1 MPTDSPEKDNLTV
14 YRKDYQPYPFS
25 LDAVA
30 LDFELDETR
39 TVVNST
45 LTFTSKETA
54 PADLVLNAEDIT
66 LDALLLND
74 QSLAADAYSVND
86 TQLVIPQLS
95 GTFKVQVRTV
105 LDPSAN
111 SLFMGLYKSGSGFF
125 TQCEAEGFRRITYF
139 PDRPDVMSIYT
150 VTLSGDKEKYPYLL
164 SNGNLVSSQDLPGG
178 RHQVVWHD
186 PFHKPSYLF
195 ALVAGDFDIR
205 EKTVQTRNGR
215 DVLLQIYSD
224 KGSRDKTEWA
234 LASLER
240 SLVWDEKRFG
250 LELDLDR
257 FMIVAVRDFNMGA
270 MENKGLNIFNAGY
283 VLADPD
289 TATDA
294 NFSAVEAVIGHEYFH
309 NWTGNRVTC
318 RDWFQLSLKEGLTVF
333 RDQEFTADMM
343 AAGLDDQA
351 AASARAV
358 KRIDDVSVL
367 RAGQFPEDAGPMAH
381 PIRPDSYESI
391 GNFYT
396 ATVYEKGAEVIR
408 MQHTLLGEAGFRD
421 GMDEYFRRHDGQAV
435 TCDDF
440 VNAMEYVYE
449 KSHPQ
454 RDLSVFRRW
463 YAQAGTPRVKVSMN
477 HDASTQTVTLTLAQ
491 TTPLVGVEKIRKD
504 FVKKPFH
511 IPFAIGLISADGQA
525 LALHEADADTQD
537 QGKQQ
542 NSGEHTRLLELTAEQ
557 QSWTFTGIADK
568 PVPSLLRNFSAPVI
582 VQYDWTADE
591 LAVLAKSDPNPF
603 ARWEAGQ
610 ALATREIL
618 GIAQA
623 LKQGSSADLSDVF
636 VDVWKNNLLDA
647 GLDAGYRARLLTLPS
662 EKFLAEHMDPIEP
675 VWLAKAR
682 HTVRESLGQGAASEW
697 TRAWQG
703 NDTPGAYQPD
713 PISAGRRS
721 LKNLALSFLMAA
733 GDQTACQQALQ
744 QYQAAHNMTDCMGA
758 LGAIVNYHHGDKRQE
773 AIADFYEKW
782 QHNPLVIDKWF
793 ALQATAADT
802 RTDTIRGLMAHPAF
816 SLRNPNRARS
826 LIFQFCMNNAEG
838 FHSEDGAGYRLWAEM
853 VLALDNINPEVASRL
868 ARVMDNWARYTPA
881 LKSQMKSSLEQV
893 RNHEGLSSNVSEIVS
908 KALRI

>member
-1 MPTDSPEKDNLTV
+1 MPTQINEENSRTV
-14 YRKDYQPYPFS
+14 YRKDYLPYPFT
-25 LDAVA
+25 LDSVA
-30 LDFELDETR
+30 LNFALQASQTI
-39 TVVNST
+39 VNSI
-45 LTFTSKETA
+45 LTFTAKGGE
-54 PADLVLNAEDIT
+54 PADLVLDAEDIE
-66 LDALLLND
+66 LDSLLLD
-74 QSLAADAYSVND
+74 GKELTSDAYRLD
-86 TQLVIPQLS
+86 EEKLVIPRLS
-95 GTFKVQVRTV
+95 GTFEVRVRTI
-105 LDPSAN
+105 LDPSDN
-111 SLFMGLYKSGSGFF
+111 STFMGLYKSGTGYF
-125 TQCEAEGFRRITYF
+125 TQCEAQGFRRITYF
-139 PDRPDVMSIYT
+139 PDRPDVMSIFT
-150 VTLSGDKEKYPYLL
+150 VTISADKMEFPYLL
-164 SNGNLVSSQDLPGG
+164 SNGNLVSSKDLPDG
-178 RHQVVWHD
+178 RHEAVWHD

-205 EKTVQTRNGR
+205 EKTVKTHNGR

-224 KGSRDKTEWA
+224 KGSRDRTEWA

-240 SLVWDEKRFG
+240 SLVWDENRFG

-270 MENKGLNIFNAGY
+270 MENKGLNIFNSGY

-367 RAGQFPEDAGPMAH
+367 RAAQFSEDAGPMAH

-440 VNAMEYVYE
+440 VNAMEYVYT

-454 RDLSVFRRW
+454 SDLSVFRRW
-463 YAQAGTPRVKVSMN
+463 YSQAGTPRVKVTMQY
-477 HDASTQTVTLTLAQ
+477 DADKQAATLTLSQ
-491 TTPLVGVEKIRKD
+491 QTPLVGVEKIRKD

-511 IPFAIGLISADGQA
+511 IPFAVGLLSENGDPLPLTLSDAHAQEQRKPDQSGQ
-525 LALHEADADTQD
+525 
-537 QGKQQ
+537 
-542 NSGEHTRLLELTAEQ
+542 HTALLELTTDS
-557 QSWTFTGIADK
+557 QSWTFTDVASR

-582 VQYDWTADE
+582 VQYDWTDKE

-603 ARWEAGQ
+603 ARWEAVQ

-618 GIAQA
+618 GLVNV
-623 LKQGSSADLSDVF
+623 LKQGTQASLSDVI
-636 VDVWKNNLLDA
+636 VSVWKNNLLDA
-647 GLDAGYRARLLTLPS
+647 NLDAGYRARLLTLPS
-662 EKFLAEHMDPIEP
+662 ERFLAEQMDSIEP
-675 VWLAKAR
+675 VWLARAR
-682 HTVRESLGQGAASEW
+682 HFVREQLGKAAHDDWRKTLQS
-697 TRAWQG
+697 
-703 NDTPGAYQPD
+703 NDTPGDYKPD

-721 LKNLALSFLMAA
+721 LKNLALSYLMAS
-733 GDQTACQQALQ
+733 GDTQACQQALR
-744 QYQAAHNMTDCMGA
+744 QYEAAENMTDCMGA
-758 LGAIVNYHHGDKRQE
+758 LGAIVNYHHGEKRQE
-773 AIADFYEKW
+773 AIASFYEKW

-793 ALQATAADT
+793 TLQATAQDT
-802 RTDTIRGLMAHPAF
+802 STETIRGLMAHPAF

-826 LIFQFCMNNAEG
+826 LVFQFCMNNAEG
-838 FHSEDGAGYRLWAEM
+838 FHHEDGSGYALWREI
-853 VLALDNINPEVASRL
+853 VLALDDINPEMASRL

-881 LKSQMKSSLEQV
+881 LAAQMKSALEQV
-893 RNHEGLSSNVSEIVS
+893 RDHPGLSTNTSEIVS

>member
-1 MPTDSPEKDNLTV
+1 MPTEQTKEDSQTV
-14 YRKDYQPYPFS
+14 YRQNYQPYPFT
-25 LDAVA
+25 LEKVA
-30 LDFELDETR
+30 LDFQLDENR
-39 TVVNST
+39 SIV
-45 LTFTSKETA
+45 TSRLNFVAKTDQ
-54 PADLVLNAEDIT
+54 PADLVLDAEDIS
-66 LDALLLND
+66 LDWIQLDGRQLD
-74 QSLAADAYSVND
+74 TSAYQLD
-86 TQLVIPQLS
+86 GDKLVIPARS
-95 GTFKVQVRTV
+95 GAFEVRIQTT
-105 LDPSAN
+105 LDPAAN

-139 PDRPDVMSIYT
+139 PDRPDVMSVYT
-150 VTLSGDKEKYPYLL
+150 VTITADKTAYPYLL
-164 SNGNLVSSQDLPGG
+164 SNGNLQSARDLPDG
-178 RHQVVWHD
+178 RHEVVWQD

-205 EKTVQTRNGR
+205 ENTVRTRNGR

-240 SLVWDEKRFG
+240 SLAWDEKRFG

-270 MENKGLNIFNAGY
+270 MENKGLNIFNSGY
-283 VLADPD
+283 VLADPE

-294 NFSAVEAVIGHEYFH
+294 NFSAIEAVIGHEYFH

-343 AAGLDDQA
+343 AAGLDAQA

-367 RAGQFPEDAGPMAH
+367 RASQFPEDAGPMAH

-440 VNAMEYVYE
+440 VNAMEYIYR
-449 KSHPQ
+449 KRHPGQ
-454 RDLSVFRRW
+454 DFSVFRRW
-463 YAQAGTPRVKVSMN
+463 YSQAGTPRVKVGLT
-477 HDASTQTVTLTLAQ
+477 HDAASQRATLTLSQ
-491 TTPLVGVEKIRKD
+491 HTPLVGVEKIREG
-504 FVKKPFH
+504 FVKQPFH
-511 IPFAIGLISADGQA
+511 IPFAMGLLTADGQP
-525 LALHEADADTQD
+525 LALKLENAPTSGAGGDD
-537 QGKQQ
+537 
-542 NSGEHTRLLELTAEQ
+542 NSCLLELTQET
-557 QSWTFTGIADK
+557 QSWTFVDIADK
-568 PVPSLLRNFSAPVI
+568 PVPSLLRNFSAPI
-582 VQYDWTADE
+582 VVDYPWTTEE
-591 LAVLAKSDPNPF
+591 LVVLSQSDPNPF

-610 ALATREIL
+610 ALAAREIL
-618 GIAQA
+618 RIADDLKHDRQGTPDNA
-623 LKQGSSADLSDVF
+623 LVET
-636 VDVWKNNLLDA
+636 WRHNLRDP
-647 GLDAGYRARLLTLPS
+647 GLDAGYRARLLALPS
-662 EKFLAEHMDPIEP
+662 EKFLAEQMTPIEP

-682 HTVRESLGQGAASEW
+682 NLVRQSLGDEARDEW
-697 TRAWQG
+697 TATLTG
-703 NDTPGAYQPD
+703 NDTPGQYQPD
-713 PISAGRRS
+713 PICAGRRS
-721 LKNLALSFLMAA
+721 LKNLALTYLMAA
-733 GDQTACQQALQ
+733 GDSAACQQAIE
-744 QYQAAHNMTDCMGA
+744 QYRQAQNMTDCMGA
-758 LGAIVNYHHGDKRQE
+758 LGAIVNYHHGEKRQE
-773 AIADFYEKW
+773 AISDFYEKW

-793 ALQATAADT
+793 TLQATAAGT
-802 RTDTIRGLMAHPAF
+802 TTDTVRGLMAHPAF

-838 FHSEDGAGYRLWAEM
+838 FHQPDGAGYALWTEI
-853 VLALDNINPEVASRL
+853 VLALDQINPEVASRL
-868 ARVMDNWARYTPA
+868 ARVMDNWARYTPE
-881 LKSQMKSSLEQV
+881 LKAHMKTALEQV
-893 RNHEGLSSNVSEIVS
+893 RAHADLSANVKEIVS

>member
-1 MPTDSPEKDNLTV
+1 MPTELIEKNSPTV
-14 YRKDYQPYPFS
+14 YRSDYQPYPFT

-30 LDFELDETR
+30 LNFELDENR
-39 TVVNST
+39 TAVTST
-45 LTFTSKETA
+45 LRFTAKDKA
-54 PADLVLNAEDIT
+54 PADLVLNAEDIS
-66 LDALLLND
+66 LDALYLNG
-74 QSLAADAYSVND
+74 QALGAEAYELNQD
-86 TQLVIPQLS
+86 QLVIAQLS
-95 GTFKVQVRTV
+95 GSFELRVCTT
-105 LDPSAN
+105 LDPAAN

-150 VTLSGDKEKYPYLL
+150 VTLAADKKKYPYLL
-164 SNGNLVSSQDLPGG
+164 SNGNLLSSTDLPDG
-178 RHQVVWHD
+178 RHQAVWHD

-195 ALVAGDFDIR
+195 ALVAGDFDVR
-205 EKTVQTRNGR
+205 EKTVKTHNGR

-270 MENKGLNIFNAGY
+270 MENKGLNIFNSGY

-343 AAGLDDQA
+343 AAGLDEQA

-408 MQHTLLGEAGFRD
+408 MQHTLLGAPGFRD

-440 VNAMEYVYE
+440 VNAMEYVYT

-463 YAQAGTPRVKVSMN
+463 YSQAGTPRVTVAMH
-477 HDASTQTVTLTLAQ
+477 HDAGQQTVTLTLSQ
-491 TTPLVGVEKIRKD
+491 QTPLVGVEKIRKD

-511 IPFAIGLISADGQA
+511 IPFAIGLLSSDGQPLMLNEVNDSA
-525 LALHEADADTQD
+525 GHVATADPA
-537 QGKQQ
+537 
-542 NSGEHTRLLELTAEQ
+542 GEHTRLLELTEQ
-557 QSWTFTGIADK
+557 SQSWTFTGIKAK
-568 PVPSLLRNFSAPVI
+568 PVPSLLRDFSAPVI
-582 VQYDWTADE
+582 VQYEWTATE
-591 LAVLAKSDPNPF
+591 LAVLAQSDPNPF

-618 GIAQA
+618 GLANVLQKGEQA
-623 LKQGSSADLSDVF
+623 TLSETF
-636 VDVWKNNLLDA
+636 VQVWKNNLQDA
-647 GLDAGYRARLLTLPS
+647 GLDAGYRARLLALPS
-662 EKFLAEHMDPIEP
+662 EKFLAEQMDPIEP

-682 HTVRESLGQGAASEW
+682 NAVRESLGKAAASEW
-697 TRAWQG
+697 TATLQG
-703 NDTPGAYQPD
+703 NDTPGPYSPD

-721 LKNLALSFLMAA
+721 LKNLALAYLMAA
-733 GDQTACQQALQ
+733 GDQAACQHALA
-744 QYQAAHNMTDCMGA
+744 QYQAAQNMTDCMGA

-773 AIADFYEKW
+773 AIVDFYEKW

-802 RTDTIRGLMAHPAF
+802 RTETIRGLMAHPAF

-838 FHSEDGAGYRLWAEM
+838 FHSQDGSGYALWTEA
-853 VLALDNINPEVASRL
+853 VLALDAINPEVASRL

-881 LKSQMKSSLEQV
+881 LQSQMKSSLEQV
-893 RNHEGLSSNVSEIVS
+893 RDHAGLSSNVSEIVS

>member
-1 MPTDSPEKDNLTV
+1 MPTELIQETSPTV
-14 YRKDYQPYPFS
+14 YRKDYQPYPFT

-30 LDFELDETR
+30 LDFQLDESR
-39 TVVNST
+39 SVVTST
-45 LTFTSKETA
+45 LKFTAKNDG
-54 PADLVLNAEDIT
+54 PADLVLNAEDIS
-66 LDALLLND
+66 LDAIYLNG
-74 QSLAADAYSVND
+74 QPMAQDAYELSE
-86 TQLVIPQLS
+86 QALVIAQLS
-95 GTFKVQVRTV
+95 GSFELRISTT
-105 LDPSAN
+105 LDPAAN

-139 PDRPDVMSIYT
+139 PDRPDVMSVYT
-150 VTLSGDKEKYPYLL
+150 VTLSGDKQKYPYLL
-164 SNGNLVSSQDLPGG
+164 SNGNLVSSTDLPDG
-178 RHQVVWHD
+178 RHQAVWHD

-195 ALVAGDFDIR
+195 ALVAGDFDVR
-205 EKTVQTRNGR
+205 EKTVQTHNGR
-215 DVLLQIYSD
+215 DVLLQVYSD

-234 LASLER
+234 LSSLER

-270 MENKGLNIFNAGY
+270 MENKGLNIFNSGY

-343 AAGLDDQA
+343 AAGLDEQA

-358 KRIDDVSVL
+358 KRIDDVSIL

-408 MQHTLLGEAGFRD
+408 MQHTLLGAAGFRD

-440 VNAMEYVYE
+440 VNAMEYVYA

-454 RDLSVFRRW
+454 RDLSIFRRW
-463 YAQAGTPRVKVSMN
+463 YSQAGTPRVRVQMS
-477 HDASTQTVTLTLAQ
+477 HDKQQQTVTLTLTQ
-491 TTPLVGVEKIRKD
+491 HTPLVGVEKIRKD
-504 FVKKPFH
+504 FNKKPFH
-511 IPFAIGLISADGQA
+511 IPFAIGLLSADGQA
-525 LALHEADADTQD
+525 LALRETGDTSKSNGACD
-537 QGKQQ
+537 TGD
-542 NSGEHTRLLELTAEQ
+542 HTRLLELTEQ
-557 QSWTFTGIADK
+557 SQSWTFTDIAER
-568 PVPSLLRNFSAPVI
+568 PVPSLLRDFSAPVT
-582 VQYDWTADE
+582 VQYEWTDQE
-591 LAVLAKSDPNPF
+591 LAVLAKADPNPF

-610 ALATREIL
+610 ALATREIIGL
-618 GIAQA
+618 ASKLQQGLQA
-623 LKQGSSADLSDVF
+623 ALSETF
-636 VDVWKNNLLDA
+636 VQVWKNNLQDA
-647 GLDAGYRARLLTLPS
+647 GLDAGYRARLLALPS
-662 EKFLAEHMDPIEP
+662 EKFLAEQMDPIEP

-682 HTVRESLGQGAASEW
+682 QAARENLGKVAAAQWSA
-697 TRAWQG
+697 TLQG
-703 NDTPGAYQPD
+703 NDTPGPYSPD

-721 LKNLALSFLMAA
+721 LKNLALTFLMAA
-733 GDQTACQQALQ
+733 GDEAACQQALV
-744 QYQAAHNMTDCMGA
+744 QYQAAQNMTDCMGA

-773 AIADFYEKW
+773 AIVDFYEKW

-802 RTDTIRGLMAHPAF
+802 RTETIRGLMAHPAF

-838 FHSEDGAGYRLWAEM
+838 FHSEDGSGYALWTEA
-853 VLALDNINPEVASRL
+853 VLALDGINPEVASRL

-881 LKSQMKSSLEQV
+881 LRSQMKSSLEQV
-893 RNHEGLSSNVSEIVS
+893 RDHRDLSSNVSEIVS
-908 KALRI
+908 KALNI

>member
-1 MPTDSPEKDNLTV
+1 MEENSPTV
-14 YRKDYQPYPFS
+14 YRSDYQPYPFT

-30 LDFELDETR
+30 LHFELDENR
-39 TVVNST
+39 TVVTST
-45 LTFTSKETA
+45 LTFTAKDKA
-54 PADLVLNAEDIT
+54 PADLVLNAEDIS
-66 LDALLLND
+66 LDALYLNG
-74 QSLAADAYSVND
+74 QPLSASAYALNQD
-86 TQLVIPQLS
+86 QLVIAQLS
-95 GTFKVQVRTV
+95 GSFELRVCTT
-105 LDPSAN
+105 LDPAAN

-150 VTLSGDKEKYPYLL
+150 VTLSADKEKYPYLL
-164 SNGNLVSSQDLPGG
+164 SNGNLLSSTDLPDG
-178 RHQVVWHD
+178 RHQAVWHD

-205 EKTVQTRNGR
+205 EKTVKTHNGR
-215 DVLLQIYSD
+215 DVLLQVYSD
-224 KGSRDKTEWA
+224 KGSRDQTAWA

-270 MENKGLNIFNAGY
+270 MENKGLNIFNSGY

-294 NFSAVEAVIGHEYFH
+294 NFSAIEAVIGHEYFH

-351 AASARAV
+351 AVSARAV

-408 MQHTLLGEAGFRD
+408 MQHTLLGAAGFRD

-440 VNAMEYVYE
+440 VNAMEYVYT

-463 YAQAGTPRVKVSMN
+463 YAQAGTPRVQVVMS
-477 HDASTQTVTLTLAQ
+477 HDAVQQTVTLTLSQ
-491 TTPLVGVEKIRKD
+491 QTPLVGVEKIRKD

-511 IPFAIGLISADGQA
+511 IPFAVGLLSADGQP
-525 LALHEADADTQD
+525 LALSEVNDSPDHAAA
-537 QGKQQ
+537 GAA
-542 NSGEHTRLLELTAEQ
+542 GEHTRLLELTEQ
-557 QSWTFTGIADK
+557 SQSWTFTNIAAK
-568 PVPSLLRNFSAPVI
+568 PVPSLLRDFSAPVI
-582 VQYDWTADE
+582 VHYEWTAAE
-591 LAVLAKSDPNPF
+591 LAVLAQSDPNPF

-618 GIAQA
+618 GLADALQHDGQA
-623 LKQGSSADLSDVF
+623 TLSEIF
-636 VDVWKNNLLDA
+636 VQVWKNNLQDA
-647 GLDAGYRARLLTLPS
+647 SLDAGYRARLLTLPS
-662 EKFLAEHMDPIEP
+662 EKFLAEQMDPIEP

-682 HTVRESLGQGAASEW
+682 HIVREKLGKAAASEW
-697 TRAWQG
+697 TATLQG
-703 NDTPGAYQPD
+703 NDTPGPYSPD

-721 LKNLALSFLMAA
+721 LKNLALTYLMAA
-733 GDQTACQQALQ
+733 GDEAACRQALA
-744 QYQAAHNMTDCMGA
+744 QYQAAQNMTDCMGA
-758 LGAIVNYHHGDKRQE
+758 LGAIVNHHHGDKRQE
-773 AIADFYEKW
+773 AIVDFYEKW

-793 ALQATAADT
+793 ALQATAIDT

-826 LIFQFCMNNAEG
+826 LIFQFCMNNAQG
-838 FHSEDGAGYRLWAEM
+838 FHNQDGSGYALWTEA
-853 VLALDNINPEVASRL
+853 VLALDAINPEVASRL

-881 LKSQMKSSLEQV
+881 LQSQMKSSLEQI

>member
-1 MPTDSPEKDNLTV
+1 MPTELIEENSPTV
-14 YRKDYQPYPFS
+14 YRSDYQPYPFT

-30 LDFELDETR
+30 LNFDLDENR
-39 TVVNST
+39 TVVTST
-45 LTFTSKETA
+45 LTFTAKDKA
-54 PADLVLNAEDIT
+54 PADLVLNAEDIS
-66 LDALLLND
+66 LDALYLNG
-74 QSLAADAYSVND
+74 QALGADAYELD
-86 TQLVIPQLS
+86 QDQLIIAQLS
-95 GTFKVQVRTV
+95 GSFELRVCTT
-105 LDPSAN
+105 LDPAAN

-150 VTLSGDKEKYPYLL
+150 VTLSADKEKYPYLL
-164 SNGNLVSSQDLPGG
+164 SNGNLLSSTDLPDG
-178 RHQVVWHD
+178 RHQAVWHD

-195 ALVAGDFDIR
+195 ALVAGDFDVR
-205 EKTVQTRNGR
+205 EKTVKTHNGR

-270 MENKGLNIFNAGY
+270 MENKGLNIFNSGY

-408 MQHTLLGEAGFRD
+408 MQHTLLGAPGFRD

-440 VNAMEYVYE
+440 VNAMEYVYT

-463 YAQAGTPRVKVSMN
+463 YSQAGTPRVKVAMS
-477 HDASTQTVTLTLAQ
+477 HDAGQQTVTLTLSQ
-491 TTPLVGVEKIRKD
+491 HTPLVGVEKIRKD

-511 IPFAIGLISADGQA
+511 IPFAVGLLSTDGQPLLLREINDSA
-525 LALHEADADTQD
+525 SHDAVPDPA
-537 QGKQQ
+537 
-542 NSGEHTRLLELTAEQ
+542 GEHTRLLELTEQ
-557 QSWTFTGIADK
+557 RQSWTFTGIAAK
-568 PVPSLLRNFSAPVI
+568 PVPSLLRDFSAPVI
-582 VQYDWTADE
+582 VHYEWTAAE
-591 LAVLAKSDPNPF
+591 LAVLAQSDPNPF

-610 ALATREIL
+610 ALAAREIL
-618 GIAQA
+618 GLASALQQGLQA
-623 LKQGSSADLSDVF
+623 ALSETF
-636 VDVWKNNLLDA
+636 VQVWKNNLQDA
-647 GLDAGYRARLLTLPS
+647 SLDAGYRARLLTLPS
-662 EKFLAEHMDPIEP
+662 EKFLAEQMDPIEP
-675 VWLAKAR
+675 IWLAKAR
-682 HTVRESLGQGAASEW
+682 HAVRENLGKAAASEW
-697 TRAWQG
+697 SATLQG
-703 NDTPGAYQPD
+703 NDTPGPYSPD

-721 LKNLALSFLMAA
+721 LKNLALTYLMAA
-733 GDQTACQQALQ
+733 GDQAACQHALI
-744 QYQAAHNMTDCMGA
+744 QYQAAQNMTDCMGA

-773 AIADFYEKW
+773 AIVDFYEKW

-802 RTDTIRGLMAHPAF
+802 RTETIRGLMAHPAF
-816 SLRNPNRARS
+816 ALRNPNRARS
-826 LIFQFCMNNAEG
+826 LIFQFCMNNAQG
-838 FHSEDGAGYRLWAEM
+838 FHNQDGSGYALWTEA
-853 VLALDNINPEVASRL
+853 VLALDAINPEVASRL

-881 LKSQMKSSLEQV
+881 LQSQMKSSLEQV
-893 RNHEGLSSNVSEIVS
+893 RDHEGLSSNVSEIVS

>member
-1 MPTDSPEKDNLTV
+1 MPTEFHEEDSRTV
-14 YRKDYQPYPFS
+14 YRSDYEPYPFT
-25 LDAVA
+25 LDSVA
-30 LDFELDETR
+30 LDFTLEENQTI
-39 TVVNST
+39 VNST
-45 LTFTSKETA
+45 LTFTAKKTA

-66 LDALLLND
+66 LDALLLD
-74 QSLAADAYSVND
+74 GQALAADAYSLD
-86 TQLVIPQLS
+86 DEQLVIPQLS
-95 GTFKVQVRTV
+95 GSFKLQVRTV
-105 LDPSAN
+105 LDPAGN
-111 SLFMGLYKSGSGFF
+111 SLFMGLYKSGTGFF

-139 PDRPDVMSIYT
+139 PDRPDVMSIFT
-150 VTLSGDKEKYPYLL
+150 VTISADKQKYPYLL
-164 SNGNLVSSQDLPGG
+164 SNGNLVSSRDLPDG

-205 EKTVQTRNGR
+205 EKTVKTHNGR

-240 SLVWDEKRFG
+240 SLVWDENRFG

-270 MENKGLNIFNAGY
+270 MENKGLNIFNSGY

-343 AAGLDDQA
+343 AAGLDEQA

-440 VNAMEYVYE
+440 VNAMEYVYT

-463 YAQAGTPRVKVSMN
+463 YSQAGTPRVKVTMQ
-477 HDASTQTVTLTLAQ
+477 HDAQQHTVTLTLSQ
-491 TTPLVGVEKIRKD
+491 QTPLVGVEKIRKD

-511 IPFAIGLISADGQA
+511 IPFAVGLLSQDGQA
-525 LALHEADADTQD
+525 LPLSLAISDTD
-537 QGKQQ
+537 DEHKRDKT
-542 NSGEHTRLLELTAEQ
+542 GEHTALLELTTES
-557 QSWTFTGIADK
+557 QSWTFTGIAAK

-582 VQYDWTADE
+582 VQYDWSDAE

-603 ARWEAGQ
+603 ARWEAAQ
-610 ALATREIL
+610 ALAARAIL
-618 GIAQA
+618 GLANT
-623 LKQGSSADLSDVF
+623 LKQGSQATLSDVLIA
-636 VDVWKNNLLDA
+636 VWKNNLQDA
-647 GLDAGYRARLLTLPS
+647 NLDAGYRARLLTLPS
-662 EKFLAEHMDPIEP
+662 EKFLAEQMDPIEP
-675 VWLAKAR
+675 VWLARAR
-682 HTVRESLGQGAASEW
+682 HDVRKQLGKAASEEW
-697 TRAWQG
+697 RSTLDS
-703 NDTPGAYQPD
+703 NDTPGDYQPD

-721 LKNLALSFLMAA
+721 LKNLAMAYLMAA
-733 GDQTACQQALQ
+733 DDQAACQQALK
-744 QYQAAHNMTDCMGA
+744 QYQAAENMTDCMGA
-758 LGAIVNYHHGDKRQE
+758 LGSIVNYHHGEKRQE
-773 AIADFYEKW
+773 AIVDFYEKW

-793 ALQATAADT
+793 ALQATATDT

-838 FHSEDGAGYRLWAEM
+838 FHHEDGSGYALWTEA
-853 VLALDNINPEVASRL
+853 VLALDSINPEVASRL
-868 ARVMDNWARYTPA
+868 ARVMDNWSRYTPA
-881 LKSQMKSSLEQV
+881 LQSQMKSSLEQV
-893 RNHEGLSSNVSEIVS
+893 RDHAGLSSNVSEIVS

>member
-1 MPTDSPEKDNLTV
+1 MPTELTEENSPTV
-14 YRKDYQPYPFS
+14 YRSDYQPYPFT

-30 LDFELDETR
+30 LNVDLDETR
-39 TVVNST
+39 TVVTST
-45 LTFTSKETA
+45 LSFTARNAA
-54 PADLVLNAEDIT
+54 PADLVLNAEDIS
-66 LDALLLND
+66 LDALHLNG
-74 QSLAADAYSVND
+74 QPLSADAYELTPD
-86 TQLVIPQLS
+86 QLVIAQLS
-95 GTFKVQVRTV
+95 GSFELRVQTT
-105 LDPSAN
+105 LDPAAN

-150 VTLSGDKEKYPYLL
+150 VTLSADKEKYPYLL
-164 SNGNLVSSQDLPGG
+164 SNGNLVSSTDLPDG
-178 RHQVVWHD
+178 RHQAVWHD

-205 EKTVQTRNGR
+205 EKTVKTHNGR
-215 DVLLQIYSD
+215 DVLLQVYSD

-240 SLVWDEKRFG
+240 SLVWDETRFG

-270 MENKGLNIFNAGY
+270 MENKGLNIFNSGY

-408 MQHTLLGEAGFRD
+408 MQHTLLGAHGFRD

-440 VNAMEYVYE
+440 VNAMEYVYT

-454 RDLSVFRRW
+454 RDLSIFRRW
-463 YAQAGTPRVKVSMN
+463 YSQAGTPRVQVTMN
-477 HDASTQTVTLTLAQ
+477 HDAAQQTVTLTLSQ
-491 TTPLVGVEKIRKD
+491 QTPLVGVEKIRKD

-511 IPFAIGLISADGQA
+511 IPFAVGLLSADGQP
-525 LALHEADADTQD
+525 LALNEINDSANQQHTADPR
-537 QGKQQ
+537 
-542 NSGEHTRLLELTAEQ
+542 GEHTRLLELTEQ
-557 QSWTFTGIADK
+557 SQSWTFTGIAAK
-568 PVPSLLRNFSAPVI
+568 PVPSLLRDFSAPVI
-582 VQYDWTADE
+582 VQYEWTAEE
-591 LAVLAKSDPNPF
+591 LVVLAQSDPNPF

-610 ALATREIL
+610 ELATREIL
-618 GIAQA
+618 GLTNALQKGEQA
-623 LKQGSSADLSDVF
+623 ALSETF
-636 VDVWKNNLLDA
+636 VQVWKNNLQDA

-662 EKFLAEHMDPIEP
+662 EKFLAEQMDPIEP
-675 VWLAKAR
+675 VWLSRAR
-682 HTVRESLGQGAASEW
+682 QAVREQLGKATAAEW
-697 TRAWQG
+697 TATLQD
-703 NDTPGAYQPD
+703 NDTPGTYSPD

-721 LKNLALSFLMAA
+721 LKNLALSYLMAA
-733 GDQTACQQALQ
+733 GDEAACQQALT
-744 QYQAAHNMTDCMGA
+744 QYQAAQNMTDCMGA
-758 LGAIVNYHHGDKRQE
+758 LGAIVNHHHGDKRQE
-773 AIADFYEKW
+773 AIVDFYEKW

-802 RTDTIRGLMAHPAF
+802 RTETIRGLMAHPAF

-826 LIFQFCMNNAEG
+826 LIFQFCINNAEG
-838 FHSEDGAGYRLWAEM
+838 FHNQDGSGYALWTEA
-853 VLALDNINPEVASRL
+853 VLALDSINPEVASRL

-881 LKSQMKSSLEQV
+881 LQSQMKSSLEQV
-893 RNHEGLSSNVSEIVS
+893 RDHEGLSSNVSEIVS

>member
-1 MPTDSPEKDNLTV
+1 MPTELIEENSPTV
-14 YRKDYQPYPFS
+14 YRSDYQPYPFT

-30 LDFELDETR
+30 LNFDLDENR
-39 TVVNST
+39 TVVTST
-45 LTFTSKETA
+45 LTFTAKDKA
-54 PADLVLNAEDIT
+54 PADLVLNAEDIS
-66 LDALLLND
+66 LDAVYLNG
-74 QSLAADAYSVND
+74 QALGADAYELNQD
-86 TQLVIPQLS
+86 QLVIAQLS
-95 GTFKVQVRTV
+95 GSFELRVCTT
-105 LDPSAN
+105 LDPAAN

-150 VTLSGDKEKYPYLL
+150 VTLSADKDKYPYLL
-164 SNGNLVSSQDLPGG
+164 SNGNLLSSTDLPDG
-178 RHQVVWHD
+178 RHQAVWHD

-195 ALVAGDFDIR
+195 ALVAGDFDVR
-205 EKTVQTRNGR
+205 EKTVKTHNGR

-270 MENKGLNIFNAGY
+270 MENKGLNIFNSGY

-408 MQHTLLGEAGFRD
+408 MQHTLLGAPGFRD

-440 VNAMEYVYE
+440 VNAMEYVYT

-463 YAQAGTPRVKVSMN
+463 YSQAGTPRVKVTMS
-477 HDASTQTVTLTLAQ
+477 HDAGQQTVTLTLSQ
-491 TTPLVGVEKIRKD
+491 QTPLVGVEKIRRD

-511 IPFAIGLISADGQA
+511 IPFAVGLLSADGQPLVLSEINDSA
-525 LALHEADADTQD
+525 GHAATLEPA
-537 QGKQQ
+537 
-542 NSGEHTRLLELTAEQ
+542 GEHTRLLELTEQ
-557 QSWTFTGIADK
+557 SQSWTFTGIATK
-568 PVPSLLRNFSAPVI
+568 PVPSLLRDFSAPVI
-582 VQYDWTADE
+582 VHYEWTAAE
-591 LAVLAKSDPNPF
+591 LAVLAQSDPNPF

-618 GIAQA
+618 GLAEALQKGEQA
-623 LKQGSSADLSDVF
+623 ALSETF
-636 VDVWKNNLLDA
+636 VQVWKNNLLDA

-662 EKFLAEHMDPIEP
+662 EKFLAEQMDPIEP
-675 VWLAKAR
+675 IWLAKAR
-682 HTVRESLGQGAASEW
+682 HAVRKNLGKAAASEW
-697 TRAWQG
+697 NATLQG
-703 NDTPGAYQPD
+703 NDTPGPYSPD

-721 LKNLALSFLMAA
+721 LKNLALAYLMAA
-733 GDQTACQQALQ
+733 GDLAACQQALT
-744 QYQAAHNMTDCMGA
+744 QYQAAQNMTDCMGA

-773 AIADFYEKW
+773 AIVDFYEKW

-802 RTDTIRGLMAHPAF
+802 RTETIRGLMAHPAF
-816 SLRNPNRARS
+816 ALRNPNRARS
-826 LIFQFCMNNAEG
+826 LIFQFCMNNAQG
-838 FHSEDGAGYRLWAEM
+838 FHNQDGSGYALWTEA
-853 VLALDNINPEVASRL
+853 VLALDAINPEVASRL

-881 LKSQMKSSLEQV
+881 LQSQMKSSLEQV
-893 RNHEGLSSNVSEIVS
+893 RDHEGLSSNVSEIVS